1 MRGRMQR
8 VIDVVCRGIE
18 FAIAAALAVMVV
30 LVFGNV
36 VMRYGFNSGIIV
48 SEELSRWL
56 FIWGTFLGAL
66 VALREHAH
74 LGMDM
79 VVGKLPPGGRKLCL
93 VSSHVLMLAILGML
107 AKGGWEQVRINW
119 DVAAPTTGWSMAI
132 VHSASV
138 MFAVIASLIL
148 LVDLARLFTGRLA
161 DDELVM
167 VQESEEATQLRD
179 ILGPGA
185 RT

>member
-1 MRGRMQR
+1 MQR
-8 VIDVVCRGIE
+8 LIDALCRVLE
-18 FAIAAALAVMVV
+18 AAIAAALALMVV

-36 VMRYGFNSGIIV
+36 VMRYGFNSGIGV

-66 VALREHAH
+66 VALRQHGH

-79 VVGKLPPGGRKLCL
+79 VVSKLPPAGKKVCL
-93 VSSHVLMLAILGML
+93 VLSHALMLAIVAMLGR
-107 AKGGWEQVRINW
+107 GGWEQVKINW
-119 DVAAPTTGWSMAI
+119 DVSAPTTGWSMAI

-138 MFAVIASLIL
+138 VFAAVAGLIL
-148 LVDLARLFTGRLA
+148 LADMARLFTGRLA

-167 VQESEEATQLRD
+167 VQESEESAQLRD
-179 ILGPGA
+179 IVGPGT
-185 RT
+185 RP

>member
-1 MRGRMQR
+1 MQR
-8 VIDVVCRGIE
+8 MIDSVCRGLE
-18 FAIAAALAVMVV
+18 FVIALALAVMVV

-36 VMRYGFNSGIIV
+36 VMRYGFNSGIGV

-66 VALREHAH
+66 VALREHGH

-79 VVGKLPPGGRKLCL
+79 VVSKLPPLGKKACL
-93 VSSHVLMLAILGML
+93 VVSHLLMLAIVAML
-107 AKGGWEQVRINW
+107 AKGGWEQARINW
-119 DVAAPTTGWSMAI
+119 DVAAPTTGWSMAF

-138 MFAVIASLIL
+138 VFAVVAGLIL
-148 LVDLARLFTGRLA
+148 LTDLMRLFTGRLA

-167 VQESEEATQLRD
+167 VQESEESAQMRD
-179 ILGPGA
+179 ILGSGTRP
-185 RT
+185 